1 MNPRLKTILL
11 KVGRALLWLPR
22 LIYSD
27 LENIIRN
34 FKPRSRL

>member
-1 MNPRLKTILL
+1 MNPETVMQKI
-11 KVGRALLWLPR
+11 GRALLWLPR